1 MKVHFAEGGS
11 SKDELTR
18 ALNMEL
24 ETWKPRRGP
33 DWAELMARAEGVRVQ
48 RFLLSAAVVVALVAV
63 LGIALVMTAAHTLPL
78 GLEPLRDK
86 LLP

>member
-11 SKDELTR
+11 SQDEISR
-18 ALNMEL
+18 ALNMES

-48 RFLLSAAVVVALVAV
+48 RFLLSAAVVVAFVAV
-63 LGIALVMTAAHTLPL
+63 VGIAVVMTASHSLPG
-78 GLEPLRDK
+78 GLEPVRDW

>member
-1 MKVHFAEGGS
+1 MHFAEGGS

-18 ALNMEL
+18 ALNVES

-48 RFLLSAAVVVALVAV
+48 RFLLSAAVLVALVGV
-63 LGIALVMTAAHTLPL
+63 VGIALVMTASHTLPL
-78 GLEPLRDK
+78 GLETVRDR